1 MPIANLPPPNKRL
14 GQNFLIDPNIVRK
27 IVSLAQL
34 DPNDHVLEIGP
45 GRGFLT
51 EALCQA
57 AGRITAVEVDPRL
70 HAYLE
75 TRRAELPNV
84 ELVCEDAL
92 TYPVES
98 LPTGTVVVANLPYYI
113 STPLLFRLLD
123 QRDRFPRMV
132 LMLQNEVVDRL
143 VAKPGGSDYGVLS
156 VMAQYAAVMTKA
168 FRVSAQCFRPRPDV
182 GSAVVLL
189 RAKDRTR
196 LNHAGRSRVSRT
208 REGGLSRIGERRS
221 SIPCETKGTHLILL
235 TRHCSDSI
243 LPRLAVQRRCRSKS
257 SFSLLLRCPSST
269 ALSQGWG
276 LIDLPLRASNGC
288 LFIWSIS
295 SIWFVWLIGL
305 EIHSEEPDRPERPA
319 NQTDEPERVARAQ
332 KIIRLHP
339 LLSFELINP
348 LCQHR
353 GSWLSPHRPSGARPA
368 APLPPHHTSS
378 EK

>member
-27 IVSLAQL
+27 IIALAEL
-34 DPNDHVLEIGP
+34 GRNDQVLEIGP
-45 GRGFLT
+45 GRGILT
-51 EALCQA
+51 ESLCRM
-57 AGRITAVEVDPRL
+57 AGRVTAIELDPRL

-196 LNHAGRSRVSRT
+196 LNHEEEAAFRALVKAAFAHRRKTLVNSLRDEGYEPHPLGETLQRLDIAPT
-208 REGGLSRIGERRS
+208 RRAETLSVEEFIQ
-221 SIPCETKGTHLILL
+221 
-235 TRHCSDSI
+235 
-243 LPRLAVQRRCRSKS
+243 LA
-257 SFSLLLRCPSST
+257 L
-269 ALSQGWG
+269 ALS
-276 LIDLPLRASNGC
+276 L
-288 LFIWSIS
+288 
-295 SIWFVWLIGL
+295 
-305 EIHSEEPDRPERPA
+305 H
-319 NQTDEPERVARAQ
+319 
-332 KIIRLHP
+332 RL
-339 LLSFELINP
+339 
-348 LCQHR
+348 
-353 GSWLSPHRPSGARPA
+353 
-368 APLPPHHTSS
+368 
-378 EK
+378 